1 MKRFRTLSRRTQVIL
16 MSIALPVAL
25 AAAAFAYWTLSP
37 LLYDV
42 RVSEALPGGE
52 ADAAPMAIAEGEFAD
67 ADRVHRASGT
77 ARLVETADGE
87 RLIRFDEDFQ
97 VINGP
102 DLFVWLTEDP
112 QGDPDAGYLDLGRL
126 KGNLGSQNYAIPDD
140 VDLSLYEGVIVWC
153 KAFGVPFGR
162 ATLQSTDS

>member
-16 MSIALPVAL
+16 VSIALPAAL
-25 AAAAFAYWTLSP
+25 AAAVFAYWTLSP

-42 RVSEALPGGE
+42 RVNETLPDSEATGGPTVL
-52 ADAAPMAIAEGEFAD
+52 AHGEFVD
-67 ADRVHRASGT
+67 ADSVHQASGT
-77 ARLVETADGE
+77 ARLIETAEGE
-87 RLIRFDEDFQ
+87 RLIRLDEDFQ

-140 VDLSLYEGVIVWC
+140 VDLSSYKGVIVWC
-153 KAFGVPFGR
+153 KAFSVPFGR